1 MAGRGESV
9 RVCVRI
15 RPMSNKEKQDG
26 RTQIVFAHKAS
37 AEIELVNPEADGAEP
52 PKKFTF
58 DAAISAEASQMDVY
72 NKAATDI
79 VESVVNGFNGT
90 IFAYGQTGAGKSH
103 TMEGYSEPPEE
114 KGIIPNSFKHIFDRI
129 AEEST
134 TKQFMVYAS
143 YLEIY
148 NEEIRDLL
156 SQDPKNHLE
165 LKENLETGVYVKDL
179 ISRQVT
185 GAAEID
191 AVMQQGKKNRSVG
204 ATLMNQTSSRSHSM
218 FTITVE
224 ACANAVGV
232 DGKQHICV
240 GKLNL
245 VDLAG
250 SERQAKTGATGDR
263 MKEATKINLSLSALG
278 NVISALVDGKSQHI
292 PYRDSKLTRLL
303 QDSLGGNAKTVMIAN
318 CGPADYNYNETLST
332 LRYAN
337 RAKNIKN
344 KPKINEDP
352 KDAKIR
358 EYQEKIKELREALAA
373 QEKQGGGGGGF
384 TAEGKEGKS
393 SGPVVPLAPQIVE
406 RIVEKTVVKR
416 EGVSEDVLKKLEE
429 DAKREKLELKQRAQA
444 EMKAILADQ
453 SRTEEERQQ
462 LEKELHSKAEEKLRM
477 EKEKKEMMDQLQ
489 KLEKKVISGGKVM
502 DKAAKQERELREA
515 QLKIEEQKR
524 QEMLLARELADK
536 EDSNMLLEEQFST
549 LQEEVDDKTRKLKKL
564 WAKHKAAST
573 EIEDL
578 KTEFQTEKEDMLDT
592 IRELTRQLKLKHV
605 LLSHFVPLDEA
616 GALEA
621 RATYNADLD
630 EWQVDRLEL
639 RPGSLRPKRPVSR
652 RGTRRIE
659 SEYAR
664 RNRLIDPM
672 NVRWRADNVVMLDME
687 MPERRTRDFDYG
699 GASSASMNFWM
710 DRVGCSDDSG
720 EIVFENE
727 VESSGSNSKDR
738 DREREKETSSKD
750 GKDGNMAPRSSTASR
765 GESRDSSAKKKTAS
779 AADGPTFDASPRG
792 QADGDKTARG
802 EKSKSS
808 SKRPPTARCVPSTG
822 WCCQCLFLTLFK
834 RTVQPSTKRFDRERV
849 AEVTCGG
856 GLQDIGRSKGTLYL
870 VG

>member
-1 MAGRGESV
+1 MSSKSESV

-15 RPMSNKEKQDG
+15 RPLSTKEVQDG
-26 RTQIVFAHKAS
+26 RTYIVHANPGQG
-37 AEIELVNPEADGAEP
+37 EISLSNPEADAREP

-58 DAAISAEASQMDVY
+58 DAAIPPESSQQDVY
-72 NKAATDI
+72 AQAATDI

-103 TMEGYSEPPEE
+103 TMEGYSEPPEA
-114 KGIIPNSFKHIFDRI
+114 KGIIPNSFSHIFDRI
-129 AEEST
+129 AAEADS
-134 TKQFMVYAS
+134 KQFMVYAS

-156 SQDPKNHLE
+156 APDPKNRLE
-165 LKENLETGVYVKDL
+165 LKETVDAGVFVKDL
-179 ISRQVT
+179 TSRQVAA
-185 GAAEID
+185 AAEID

-224 ACANAVGV
+224 ALSAAQSEAN
-232 DGKQHICV
+232 GKPHICV

-373 QEKQGGGGGGF
+373 QEKNGPVASSG
-384 TAEGKEGKS
+384 EGKS
-393 SGPVVPLAPQIVE
+393 FSKDGSSVAAPQIVE

-416 EGVSEDVLKKLEE
+416 EGVSEEVLRKLEE
-429 DAKREKLELKQRAQA
+429 DARREKRELKQKAQE
-444 EMKAILADQ
+444 EMKALLAAQ
-453 SRTEEERQQ
+453 SRTEEERDQ
-462 LEKELHSKAEEKLRM
+462 LERELQSQAQQKEAMSKQKDEMVSQLEALEHKL
-477 EKEKKEMMDQLQ
+477 
-489 KLEKKVISGGKVM
+489 ISGGRVL
-502 DKAAKQERELREA
+502 DKAAKQERQLREA
-515 QLKIEEQKR
+515 QARVEAQKR
-524 QEMLLARELADK
+524 QELQLARELAEK
-536 EDSNMLLEEQFST
+536 EDSNMLLEEQYTT
-549 LQEEVDDKTRKLKKL
+549 LQEAVDDKTRKLKKL
-564 WAKHKAAST
+564 WAKHKAATT

-578 KTEFQTEKEDMLDT
+578 KVEFQAEKEDMLDT
-592 IRELTRQLKLKHV
+592 VRELTRQLKLKHL

-616 GALEA
+616 QSLEKRA
-621 RATYNADLD
+621 RYDADHD
-630 EWQVDRLEL
+630 AWQVSRLETK
-639 RPGSLRPKRPVSR
+639 PSSLRPKRPISR
-652 RGTRRIE
+652 RGARRIE

-664 RNRLIDPM
+664 RNRLIDPL
-672 NVRWRADNVVMLDME
+672 NVRWRSDNVVQLDLE
-687 MPERRTRDFDYG
+687 MPERRTRDFEAANGTGYAISMDY
-699 GASSASMNFWM
+699 WLE
-710 DRVGCSDDSG
+710 RVGVTS
-720 EIVFENE
+720 ENE
-727 VESSGSNSKDR
+727 VEISFANEIEVAPSGLAGSKERSQSSSNGGS
-738 DREREKETSSKD
+738 KESKD
-750 GKDGNMAPRSSTASR
+750 G
-765 GESRDSSAKKKTAS
+765 AKKTSSSNS
-779 AADGPTFDASPRG
+779 ADD
-792 QADGDKTARG
+792 
-802 EKSKSS
+802 KSKKSA
-808 SKRPPTARCVPSTG
+808 SKRPPTARYVVYPLLS
-822 WCCQCLFLTLFK
+822 
-834 RTVQPSTKRFDRERV
+834 
-849 AEVTCGG
+849 A
-856 GLQDIGRSKGTLYL
+856 
-870 VG
+870 

>member
-1 MAGRGESV
+1 MSNRSESV

-15 RPMSNKEKQDG
+15 RPLSTKEKQDG
-26 RTQIVFAHKAS
+26 RQQIVFALKDT
-37 AEIELVNPEADGAEP
+37 AEISLVNPEADGAEP

-58 DAAISAEASQMDVY
+58 DAAIPSEATQMDVY
-72 NKAATDI
+72 NKAATEI

-129 AEEST
+129 AEESSS
-134 TKQFMVYAS
+134 KQFMVYAS

-156 SQDPKNHLE
+156 ANDPKNRLE

-224 ACANAVGV
+224 ACSNAVGV

-373 QEKQGGGGGGF
+373 QEKNGGGGGMSG
-384 TAEGKEGKS
+384 GGGS
-393 SGPVVPLAPQIVE
+393 SEKASEKAATPQIVE
-406 RIVEKTVVKR
+406 RIVEKTIVKR
-416 EGVSEDVLKKLEE
+416 EGVSEDVLKKLEA
-429 DAKREKLELKQRAQA
+429 DARREKLELKQKAQA
-444 EMKAILADQ
+444 EMKAILAEQ
-453 SRTEEERQQ
+453 SRTEEERER
-462 LEKELHSKAEEKLRM
+462 LEKELAFKAQQKAEM
-477 EKEKKEMMDQLQ
+477 EKQKLEMIEQLQ
-489 KLEKKVISGGKVM
+489 KMEKKVISGGKVM
-502 DKAAKQERELREA
+502 DKAAKQERELLEA
-515 QLKIEEQKR
+515 QRKIEEQKR
-524 QEMLLARELADK
+524 QEMLLARELAEK
-536 EDSNMLLEEQFST
+536 EDSNLMLEEQYAT

-573 EIEDL
+573 EVEDL
-578 KTEFQTEKEDMLDT
+578 KTEFQSEKEDMLDT

-605 LLSHFVPLDEA
+605 LLTHFVPLDEA
-616 GALEA
+616 ASLEK
-621 RATYNADLD
+621 RAKYDPDVD
-630 EWQVDRLEL
+630 EWKVDRLEIK
-639 RPGSLRPKRPVSR
+639 PGSLRPKRPVSR
-652 RGTRRIE
+652 RGARRIE

-672 NVRWRADNVVMLDME
+672 NIRWRAENVVMLDME
-687 MPERRTRDFDYG
+687 MPERRTKDFEYG
-699 GASSASMNFWM
+699 GPSSPLMNFWM
-710 DRVGCSDDSG
+710 ERVGVSDEG
-720 EIVFENE
+720 AEIVFENE
-727 VESSGSNSKDR
+727 IDSSTPK
-738 DREREKETSSKD
+738 EKEKTTSKTSSSSSKGEKE
-750 GKDGNMAPRSSTASR
+750 GKD
-765 GESRDSSAKKKTAS
+765 E
-779 AADGPTFDASPRG
+779 
-792 QADGDKTARG
+792 KTARKKTTSTDNTESPRDG
-802 EKSKSS
+802 GDGDGRKKTSSSKSS
-808 SKRPPTARCVPSTG
+808 SKRPATASRRRKEAS
-822 WCCQCLFLTLFK
+822 
-834 RTVQPSTKRFDRERV
+834 E
-849 AEVTCGG
+849 E
-856 GLQDIGRSKGTLYL
+856 
-870 VG
+870 

>member
-1 MAGRGESV
+1 MSNRSESV
-9 RVCVRI
+9 RVVVRI
-15 RPMSNKEKQDG
+15 RPLSTKEQQDG
-26 RTQIVFAHKAS
+26 RAYIVQANKEQG
-37 AEIELVNPEADGAEP
+37 EISLANPEADAREP

-58 DAAISAEASQMDVY
+58 DAAIPPESSQQDVY
-72 NKAATDI
+72 AKAATDI
-79 VESVVNGFNGT
+79 VESVVHGFNGT

-114 KGIIPNSFKHIFDRI
+114 KGIIPNSFSHIFDRI
-129 AEEST
+129 AAEADS
-134 TKQFMVYAS
+134 KQFMVYAS

-156 SQDPKNHLE
+156 APDPKNRLE
-165 LKENLETGVYVKDL
+165 LKETVDAGVFVKDL
-179 ISRQVT
+179 TSRQVA

-224 ACANAVGV
+224 ACTTAQTEAKG
-232 DGKQHICV
+232 DGKPHICV

-373 QEKQGGGGGGF
+373 QEKTGSTGSAASMESKSG
-384 TAEGKEGKS
+384 AKEAAG
-393 SGPVVPLAPQIVE
+393 SGPLIIE

-416 EGVSEDVLKKLEE
+416 EGVSEEVLKKLEE
-429 DAKREKLELKQRAQA
+429 DARREKRELKQKAQA
-444 EMKAILADQ
+444 EMKALLAAQ
-453 SRTEEERQQ
+453 SRTEEEREQ
-462 LEKELHSKAEEKLRM
+462 LERELQSHAQHKEALAKQKDEMVGHLQALEEKL
-477 EKEKKEMMDQLQ
+477 
-489 KLEKKVISGGKVM
+489 ISGGRVL
-502 DKAAKQERELREA
+502 DKAAKQERQLREA
-515 QLKIEEQKR
+515 QARVEEQKR
-524 QEMLLARELADK
+524 QELQLARELAEK
-536 EDSNMLLEEQFST
+536 EDSNMLLEEQHAT
-549 LQEEVDDKTRKLKKL
+549 LQEAVDDKTRKLKKL

-578 KTEFQTEKEDMLDT
+578 KTEFQAEKEDMLDT
-592 IRELTRQLKLKHV
+592 VRELTRQLKLKHL

-616 GALEA
+616 VALEKRA
-621 RATYNADLD
+621 RFDADLD
-630 EWQVDRLEL
+630 DWQVSRLESK
-639 RPGSLRPKRPVSR
+639 GASLRPRRPVSR
-652 RGTRRIE
+652 RGARRIE

-664 RNRLIDPM
+664 RNKLIDPL
-672 NVRWRADNVVMLDME
+672 NVRWRSDNVVLLDME
-687 MPERRTRDFDYG
+687 MPERRTRDLDAAGNGLGLNY
-699 GASSASMNFWM
+699 WLE
-710 DRVGCSDDSG
+710 RVGVAAEDDV
-720 EIVFENE
+720 EISFANE
-727 VESSGSNSKDR
+727 VEVAPSALAPAPASK
-738 DREREKETSSKD
+738 EKPQTPLS
-750 GKDGNMAPRSSTASR
+750 SSTGSGGAR
-765 GESRDSSAKKKTAS
+765 ETKEAAKKAVGA
-779 AADGPTFDASPRG
+779 AAD
-792 QADGDKTARG
+792 DKSR
-802 EKSKSS
+802 KSA
-808 SKRPPTARCVPSTG
+808 SKRPPTARYVS
-822 WCCQCLFLTLFK
+822 
-834 RTVQPSTKRFDRERV
+834 
-849 AEVTCGG
+849 
-856 GLQDIGRSKGTLYL
+856 
-870 VG
+870 

>member
-1 MAGRGESV
+1 MSNRSESV

-15 RPMSNKEKQDG
+15 RPLSTKEKQDG
-26 RTQIVFAHKAS
+26 RQQIVFAHKAT

-58 DAAISAEASQMDVY
+58 DAAISSDATQMDVY

-129 AEEST
+129 AAESN

-156 SQDPKNHLE
+156 ASDPKNRLE

-185 GAAEID
+185 GEAEID

-224 ACANAVGV
+224 ACSNAVGV

-373 QEKQGGGGGGF
+373 QEKNGGGVGGPGGLGVGG
-384 TAEGKEGKS
+384 AEGKAS
-393 SGPVVPLAPQIVE
+393 QPQIVE

-416 EGVSEDVLKKLEE
+416 EGVSEEVLKKLEE
-429 DAKREKLELKQRAQA
+429 DARREKMELKQKAQA
-444 EMKAILADQ
+444 EMKAILAEQ
-453 SRTEEERQQ
+453 SRTEEERER
-462 LEKELHSKAEEKLRM
+462 LEKELAFKAQEKAELARKKAEMVEQLQRMEEKL
-477 EKEKKEMMDQLQ
+477 
-489 KLEKKVISGGKVM
+489 ISGGKVM
-502 DKAAKQERELREA
+502 DKAAKQERELRHA
-515 QLKIEEQKR
+515 QHKIEEQKR
-524 QEMLLARELADK
+524 QEMLLARELAEK
-536 EDSNMLLEEQFST
+536 EDSNMLLEEQFSS

-564 WAKHKAAST
+564 WAKHKAACT

-616 GALEA
+616 GSLEK
-621 RATYNADLD
+621 RAKYDPELD
-630 EWQVDRLEL
+630 EWKVDRLEL
-639 RPGSLRPKRPVSR
+639 KPGSLRPKRPVSR
-652 RGTRRIE
+652 RGARRIE

-664 RNRLIDPM
+664 RNRLIDPV
-672 NVRWRADNVVMLDME
+672 NVRWRADNVATLDME
-687 MPERRTRDFDYG
+687 MPERRTKDFDYG
-699 GASSASMNFWM
+699 GPSNPSMNFFM
-710 DRVGCSDDSG
+710 ERVGGNEDG
-720 EIVFENE
+720 PEISFEND
-727 VESSGSNSKDR
+727 VDAPR
-738 DREREKETSSKD
+738 DRRTDASASASDHKTTKGTNGSKETKEKD
-750 GKDGNMAPRSSTASR
+750 SDKDSAPASR
-765 GESRDSSAKKKTAS
+765 KTKLSSDPS
-779 AADGPTFDASPRG
+779 MDDSPRG
-792 QADGDKTARG
+792 DVS
-802 EKSKSS
+802 EKSGTREKPSSSKSS
-808 SKRPPTARCVPSTG
+808 SKRPPTASRRRKEA
-822 WCCQCLFLTLFK
+822 LEE
-834 RTVQPSTKRFDRERV
+834 D
-849 AEVTCGG
+849 
-856 GLQDIGRSKGTLYL
+856 
-870 VG
+870 

>member
-1 MAGRGESV
+1 MSSKSESV

-15 RPMSNKEKQDG
+15 RPLSTKEVQDG
-26 RTQIVFAHKAS
+26 RTYIVHAS
-37 AEIELVNPEADGAEP
+37 PAQGEISLSNPEADAREP

-58 DAAISAEASQMDVY
+58 DAAIPPENSQQDVY
-72 NKAATDI
+72 AQAATDI

-103 TMEGYSEPPEE
+103 TMEGYSEPPEA
-114 KGIIPNSFKHIFDRI
+114 KGIIPNSFSHIFDRI
-129 AEEST
+129 AAEADN
-134 TKQFMVYAS
+134 KQFMVYAS

-156 SQDPKNHLE
+156 APDPKNRLE
-165 LKENLETGVYVKDL
+165 LKETVDAGVFVKDL
-179 ISRQVT
+179 TSRQVAA
-185 GAAEID
+185 AAEID

-224 ACANAVGV
+224 ALSVAQSEAN
-232 DGKQHICV
+232 GKPHICV

-373 QEKQGGGGGGF
+373 QEKNGPVASG
-384 TAEGKEGKS
+384 AEGKAFSKDGGS
-393 SGPVVPLAPQIVE
+393 AVVPQIVE

-416 EGVSEDVLKKLEE
+416 EGVSEEVLRKLEE
-429 DAKREKLELKQRAQA
+429 DARREKRELKQKAQE
-444 EMKAILADQ
+444 EMKALLAAQ
-453 SRTEEERQQ
+453 SRTEEERDQ
-462 LEKELHSKAEEKLRM
+462 LERELQSQAQQKEVMSKQKDEMVSQLEALEHKL
-477 EKEKKEMMDQLQ
+477 
-489 KLEKKVISGGKVM
+489 ISGGRVL
-502 DKAAKQERELREA
+502 DKAAKQERQLREA
-515 QLKIEEQKR
+515 QARVEAQKR
-524 QEMLLARELADK
+524 QELQLARELAEK
-536 EDSNMLLEEQFST
+536 EDSNVLLEEQYTT
-549 LQEEVDDKTRKLKKL
+549 LQDAVDDKTKKLKKL
-564 WAKHKAAST
+564 WAKHKAATT

-578 KTEFQTEKEDMLDT
+578 KVEFQAEKEDMLDT
-592 IRELTRQLKLKHV
+592 VRELTRQLKLKHL

-616 GALEA
+616 QSLEKRA
-621 RATYNADLD
+621 RYDADHD
-630 EWQVDRLEL
+630 AWQVSRLETK
-639 RPGSLRPKRPVSR
+639 PSSLRPKRPISR
-652 RGTRRIE
+652 RGARRIE

-664 RNRLIDPM
+664 RNRLIDPL
-672 NVRWRADNVVMLDME
+672 NVRWRSDNVVQLDLE
-687 MPERRTRDFDYG
+687 MPERRTRDFEPANGAGCAISMDY
-699 GASSASMNFWM
+699 WLE
-710 DRVGCSDDSG
+710 RVGVASENDV
-720 EIVFENE
+720 EIMFANE
-727 VESSGSNSKDR
+727 VEVAPSKEKYPSASNGGS
-738 DREREKETSSKD
+738 KESKD
-750 GKDGNMAPRSSTASR
+750 GAKKVPSSSGADDKSKKSATKRPATASR
-765 GESRDSSAKKKTAS
+765 RRREAK
-779 AADGPTFDASPRG
+779 D
-792 QADGDKTARG
+792 
-802 EKSKSS
+802 E
-808 SKRPPTARCVPSTG
+808 
-822 WCCQCLFLTLFK
+822 
-834 RTVQPSTKRFDRERV
+834 
-849 AEVTCGG
+849 
-856 GLQDIGRSKGTLYL
+856 
-870 VG
+870 

>member
-1 MAGRGESV
+1 M
-9 RVCVRI
+9 
-15 RPMSNKEKQDG
+15 
-26 RTQIVFAHKAS
+26 FALDDT
-37 AEIELVNPEADGAEP
+37 AEISLTNPEADGAEP

-58 DAAISAEASQMDVY
+58 DAAISSEASQLQVY
-72 NKAATDI
+72 DKAAREI
-79 VESVVNGFNGT
+79 VECVVNGFNGT

-103 TMEGYSEPPEE
+103 TMEGYSDPPDQQ
-114 KGIIPNSFKHIFDRI
+114 GIIPNSFRHIFERI
-129 AEEST
+129 AEESS

-156 SQDPKNHLE
+156 AADPKNRLE

-224 ACANAVGV
+224 ACSNAVGV

-250 SERQAKTGATGDR
+250 SERQSKTGATGDR

-373 QEKQGGGGGGF
+373 QEKSCAQGGSGGGNG
-384 TAEGKEGKS
+384 S
-393 SGPVVPLAPQIVE
+393 SGGSGGNGEKASGPQIVE

-416 EGVSEDVLKKLEE
+416 EGVSEEVLKKLEE
-429 DAKREKLELKQRAQA
+429 DARREKHELKQKAQA
-444 EMKAILADQ
+444 EMKAILAEQ
-453 SRTEEERQQ
+453 SRTEEERER
-462 LEKELHSKAEEKLRM
+462 LEKELASKSQEKARREKQKEEMIEQLARM
-477 EKEKKEMMDQLQ
+477 EHQL
-489 KLEKKVISGGKVM
+489 ISGGKVM

-515 QLKIEEQKR
+515 QEKIEEQKR
-524 QEMLLARELADK
+524 QEMLLARELAER
-536 EDSNMLLEEQFST
+536 EDSNLLLEEQYAS

-564 WAKHKAAST
+564 WSKHKAATT
-573 EIEDL
+573 ELEDL
-578 KTEFQTEKEDMLDT
+578 RAEFQSEKEDMLDT

-605 LLSHFVPLDEA
+605 LLTHFVPLDEA
-616 GALEA
+616 GVLEK
-621 RATYNADLD
+621 RAKFDSDLD
-630 EWQVDRLEL
+630 EWRVEHLDL
-639 RPGSLRPKRPVSR
+639 RPSALRPKRPVSR
-652 RGTRRIE
+652 HGARRIE
-659 SEYAR
+659 SEFAR

-672 NVRWRADNVVMLDME
+672 NARWRADNVVMLDME
-687 MPERRTRDFDYG
+687 MPERRTKDMEYG
-699 GASSASMNFWM
+699 GASCASMDFRLERVGASNPEDVEIEFENDVDAPKPVKEIAQSQSPPSRKEDKSAS
-710 DRVGCSDDSG
+710 
-720 EIVFENE
+720 
-727 VESSGSNSKDR
+727 SSA
-738 DREREKETSSKD
+738 SSSSSS
-750 GKDGNMAPRSSTASR
+750 ASSSSTSNR
-765 GESRDSSAKKKTAS
+765 
-779 AADGPTFDASPRG
+779 
-792 QADGDKTARG
+792 
-802 EKSKSS
+802 SS
-808 SKRPPTARCVPSTG
+808 SKRASTATAGGAAMDTEPSEERGSKKTSSKRPATARYVRASG
-822 WCCQCLFLTLFK
+822 W
-834 RTVQPSTKRFDRERV
+834 
-849 AEVTCGG
+849 
-856 GLQDIGRSKGTLYL
+856 
-870 VG
+870 

>member
-1 MAGRGESV
+1 MSNKGESV

-15 RPMSNKEKQDG
+15 RPLSTKEKQDG
-26 RTQIVFAHKAS
+26 RNYIVFANKEQG
-37 AEIELVNPEADGAEP
+37 EISLSNPEADDREP

-58 DAAISAEASQMDVY
+58 DAAIPPECSQMDVY
-72 NKAATDI
+72 NKAAMDI
-79 VESVVNGFNGT
+79 VDSVVNGFNGT
-90 IFAYGQTGAGKSH
+90 VFAYGQTGAGKSH

-129 AEEST
+129 AAESNT
-134 TKQFMVYAS
+134 TQFMVYAS

-156 SQDPKNHLE
+156 AQDPKNRLE
-165 LKENLETGVYVKDL
+165 LKENLDTGVYVKDL
-179 ISRQVT
+179 TSKQVT
-185 GAAEID
+185 GEAEID

-224 ACANAVGV
+224 ACSNAVGV

-373 QEKQGGGGGGF
+373 QEKNMSMGGGSGGGF
-384 TAEGKEGKS
+384 GGS
-393 SGPVVPLAPQIVE
+393 SGEKSAPGPQIIE

-416 EGVSEDVLKKLEE
+416 EGVSEELLKKLEE
-429 DAKREKLELKQRAQA
+429 DARREKMELKQKAQA
-444 EMKAILADQ
+444 EMKALLAEQ
-453 SRTEEERQQ
+453 SRTEEERGK
-462 LEKELHSKAEEKLRM
+462 LEKELASKAQQKAEMARQKDEMLGHLQKM
-477 EKEKKEMMDQLQ
+477 EK
-489 KLEKKVISGGKVM
+489 KLISGGKVI
-502 DKAAKQERELREA
+502 DKAAKQERELRAA
-515 QLKIEEQKR
+515 QAKVEEKKR
-524 QEMLLARELADK
+524 QEMLLARELAEK
-536 EDSNMLLEEQFST
+536 EDSNMLLEEQFTT

-573 EIEDL
+573 EVEDL
-578 KTEFQTEKEDMLDT
+578 KAEFQAEKEDMLDT
-592 IRELTRQLKLKHV
+592 IRELTRQLKMKHL
-605 LLSHFVPLDEA
+605 LLSHFVPFDEA
-616 GALEA
+616 TAIEK
-621 RATYNADLD
+621 RAKYDPDVD
-630 EWQVDRLEL
+630 EWKVDRLETK
-639 RPGSLRPKRPVSR
+639 PNGLRPKRPVSR
-652 RGTRRIE
+652 RGARRIE
-659 SEYAR
+659 SEYGR
-664 RNRLIDPM
+664 RNKLIDPM
-672 NVRWRADNVVMLDME
+672 NMRWRADNVVILDME
-687 MPERRTRDFDYG
+687 MPERRTKDFEYG
-699 GASSASMNFWM
+699 AGGMGMNYWLE
-710 DRVGCSDDSG
+710 RVGFNEDDV

-727 VESSGSNSKDR
+727 VDVSPSSSLLTASKEKAASSSSSPSLEKNTSAITSSTVSPSSSGNHPATGSANASSNKKAAALSNGDAAAPTGESSERS
-738 DREREKETSSKD
+738 REKSSSK
-750 GKDGNMAPRSSTASR
+750 KA
-765 GESRDSSAKKKTAS
+765 
-779 AADGPTFDASPRG
+779 
-792 QADGDKTARG
+792 
-802 EKSKSS
+802 S
-808 SKRPPTARCVPSTG
+808 SKRPPTAR
-822 WCCQCLFLTLFK
+822 
-834 RTVQPSTKRFDRERV
+834 
-849 AEVTCGG
+849 
-856 GLQDIGRSKGTLYL
+856 
-870 VG
+870 

>member
-1 MAGRGESV
+1 MASKSESV

-15 RPMSNKEKQDG
+15 RPLSTKEVQDG
-26 RTQIVFAHKAS
+26 RTYIVHANPVQG
-37 AEIELVNPEADGAEP
+37 EISLSNPEADAREP

-58 DAAISAEASQMDVY
+58 DAAIPPESSQQDVY
-72 NKAATDI
+72 AQAATDI

-103 TMEGYSEPPEE
+103 TMEGYSEPPEA
-114 KGIIPNSFKHIFDRI
+114 KGIIPNSFSHIFDRI
-129 AEEST
+129 AAEADN
-134 TKQFMVYAS
+134 KQFMVYAS

-156 SQDPKNHLE
+156 APDPKNRLE
-165 LKENLETGVYVKDL
+165 LKETVDAGVFVKDL
-179 ISRQVT
+179 TSRQVAA
-185 GAAEID
+185 AAEID

-224 ACANAVGV
+224 ACSTAVVDANS
-232 DGKQHICV
+232 KPHICV

-373 QEKQGGGGGGF
+373 QEKNGPSTPG
-384 TAEGKEGKS
+384 AEGKSFFKDGSGAAS
-393 SGPVVPLAPQIVE
+393 SPQIVE

-416 EGVSEDVLKKLEE
+416 EGVSEEVLRKLEE
-429 DAKREKLELKQRAQA
+429 DARREKRELKQKAQQ
-444 EMKAILADQ
+444 EMKALLAAQ
-453 SRTEEERQQ
+453 SRTEEEREQ
-462 LEKELHSKAEEKLRM
+462 LERELQSQAQQKEAMSKQKDEMVTQLEALEHKL
-477 EKEKKEMMDQLQ
+477 
-489 KLEKKVISGGKVM
+489 ISGGRVL
-502 DKAAKQERELREA
+502 DKAAKQERQLREA
-515 QLKIEEQKR
+515 QARVEAQKR
-524 QEMLLARELADK
+524 QELQLAQELAEK
-536 EDSNMLLEEQFST
+536 EDSNMLLEEQYTT
-549 LQEEVDDKTRKLKKL
+549 LQEAVDDKTKKLKKL
-564 WAKHKAAST
+564 WAKHKAATT

-578 KTEFQTEKEDMLDT
+578 KAEFQSEKEDMLDMV
-592 IRELTRQLKLKHV
+592 RELTRQLKLKHL

-616 GALEA
+616 QALEKRA
-621 RATYNADLD
+621 RYDADRD
-630 EWQVDRLEL
+630 AWQVSRLETK
-639 RPGSLRPKRPVSR
+639 PSSLRPKRPISR
-652 RGTRRIE
+652 RGARRIE

-664 RNRLIDPM
+664 RNRLIDPL
-672 NVRWRADNVVMLDME
+672 NVRWRSDNVVQLDLE
-687 MPERRTRDFDYG
+687 MPERRTRDFE
-699 GASSASMNFWM
+699 SANGTGYALSMNYWLEHIGVPSKE
-710 DRVGCSDDSG
+710 DA
-720 EIVFENE
+720 EITFANE
-727 VESSGSNSKDR
+727 VEVTPSGLASSKERYQSASNGGSKDSKEVIKKSSGSSGADDK
-738 DREREKETSSKD
+738 
-750 GKDGNMAPRSSTASR
+750 SR
-765 GESRDSSAKKKTAS
+765 KSA
-779 AADGPTFDASPRG
+779 
-792 QADGDKTARG
+792 
-802 EKSKSS
+802 
-808 SKRPPTARCVPSTG
+808 SKRPPTAR
-822 WCCQCLFLTLFK
+822 
-834 RTVQPSTKRFDRERV
+834 
-849 AEVTCGG
+849 
-856 GLQDIGRSKGTLYL
+856 
-870 VG
+870 

>member
-1 MAGRGESV
+1 MSSRGESV

-15 RPMSNKEKQDG
+15 RPLSTKEKQDG
-26 RTQIVFAHKAS
+26 RNYIVFANKEQG
-37 AEIELVNPEADGAEP
+37 EISLANPEADDREP

-58 DAAISAEASQMDVY
+58 DAAIPPECSQMDVY
-72 NKAATDI
+72 NKAAMDI

-90 IFAYGQTGAGKSH
+90 VFAYGQTGAGKSH

-129 AEEST
+129 AAESD

-156 SQDPKNHLE
+156 AQDPKNRLE
-165 LKENLETGVYVKDL
+165 LKENLDTGVYVKDL
-179 ISRQVT
+179 TSKQVT
-185 GAAEID
+185 GEAEID

-224 ACANAVGV
+224 ACSNAVGV

-352 KDAKIR
+352 KDTKIR

-373 QEKQGGGGGGF
+373 QEKNVAMGGGGGHGSGGF
-384 TAEGKEGKS
+384 GGG
-393 SGPVVPLAPQIVE
+393 SGEKGTPAPQIIE

-416 EGVSEDVLKKLEE
+416 EGVSEELLKKLEE
-429 DAKREKLELKQRAQA
+429 DARREKMELKQKAQA
-444 EMKAILADQ
+444 EMKALLAEQ
-453 SRTEEERQQ
+453 SRTEEEREK
-462 LEKELHSKAEEKLRM
+462 LEKELASKAQQKA
-477 EKEKKEMMDQLQ
+477 EMAKQKDEMLGHLQ
-489 KLEKKVISGGKVM
+489 KLEKKLISGGKVI

-515 QLKIEEQKR
+515 QTKVEEQKR
-524 QEMLLARELADK
+524 QEMLLARELAEK
-536 EDSNMLLEEQFST
+536 EDSNMLLEEQFTT

-573 EIEDL
+573 EVEDL
-578 KTEFQTEKEDMLDT
+578 KAEFQTEKEDMLDT
-592 IRELTRQLKLKHV
+592 IRELTRQLKMKHL
-605 LLSHFVPLDEA
+605 LLSHFVPFDEA
-616 GALEA
+616 TAVEK
-621 RATYNADLD
+621 RAKYDPDVD
-630 EWQVDRLEL
+630 EWKVDRLEVKAN
-639 RPGSLRPKRPVSR
+639 GLRPKRPVSR
-652 RGTRRIE
+652 RGARRIE
-659 SEYAR
+659 SEYGR
-664 RNRLIDPM
+664 RNKLIDPM
-672 NVRWRADNVVMLDME
+672 NMRWRADNVVILDME
-687 MPERRTRDFDYG
+687 MPERRTKDFEYG
-699 GASSASMNFWM
+699 AGGMNYWLE
-710 DRVGCSDDSG
+710 RIGSNEDDV

-727 VESSGSNSKDR
+727 VEVAPSSSLL
-738 DREREKETSSKD
+738 TSSKEKSTSNSVEKSSSSVASTSSSSSSVS
-750 GKDGNMAPRSSTASR
+750 GFQAASEGSTAAASTSGSSGR
-765 GESRDSSAKKKTAS
+765 KSSANAESTGASERSKERSISSSKKT
-779 AADGPTFDASPRG
+779 
-792 QADGDKTARG
+792 
-802 EKSKSS
+802 S
-808 SKRPPTARCVPSTG
+808 SKRPPTASRRRRDSV
-822 WCCQCLFLTLFK
+822 
-834 RTVQPSTKRFDRERV
+834 DE
-849 AEVTCGG
+849 
-856 GLQDIGRSKGTLYL
+856 
-870 VG
+870 

>member
-1 MAGRGESV
+1 MSSKSESV

-15 RPMSNKEKQDG
+15 RPLSTKEVQDG
-26 RTQIVFAHKAS
+26 RTYIVHANPGQG
-37 AEIELVNPEADGAEP
+37 EISLSNPEADAREP

-58 DAAISAEASQMDVY
+58 DAAIPPESSQQDVY
-72 NKAATDI
+72 AQAATDI

-103 TMEGYSEPPEE
+103 TMEGYSEPPEA
-114 KGIIPNSFKHIFDRI
+114 KGIIPNSFSHIFDRI
-129 AEEST
+129 AAEADS
-134 TKQFMVYAS
+134 KQFMVYAS

-156 SQDPKNHLE
+156 APDPKNRLE
-165 LKENLETGVYVKDL
+165 LKETVDAGVFVKDL
-179 ISRQVT
+179 TSRQVAA
-185 GAAEID
+185 AAEID

-224 ACANAVGV
+224 ALSAAQSEAN
-232 DGKQHICV
+232 GKPHICV

-373 QEKQGGGGGGF
+373 QEKNGPVASSG
-384 TAEGKEGKS
+384 EGKS
-393 SGPVVPLAPQIVE
+393 FSKDGSSVAAPQIVE

-416 EGVSEDVLKKLEE
+416 EGVSEEVLRKLEE
-429 DAKREKLELKQRAQA
+429 DARREKRELKQKAQE
-444 EMKAILADQ
+444 EMKALLAAQ
-453 SRTEEERQQ
+453 SRTEEERDQ
-462 LEKELHSKAEEKLRM
+462 LERELQSQAQQKEAMSKQKDEMVSQLEALEHKL
-477 EKEKKEMMDQLQ
+477 
-489 KLEKKVISGGKVM
+489 ISGGRVL
-502 DKAAKQERELREA
+502 DKAAKQERQLREA
-515 QLKIEEQKR
+515 QARVEAQKR
-524 QEMLLARELADK
+524 QELQLARELAEK
-536 EDSNMLLEEQFST
+536 EDSNMLLEEQYTT
-549 LQEEVDDKTRKLKKL
+549 LQEAVDDKTRKLKKL
-564 WAKHKAAST
+564 WAKHKAATT

-578 KTEFQTEKEDMLDT
+578 KVEFQAEKEDMLDT
-592 IRELTRQLKLKHV
+592 VRELTRQLKLKHL

-616 GALEA
+616 QSLEKRA
-621 RATYNADLD
+621 RYDADHD
-630 EWQVDRLEL
+630 AWQVSRLETK
-639 RPGSLRPKRPVSR
+639 PSSLRPKRPISR
-652 RGTRRIE
+652 RGARRIE

-664 RNRLIDPM
+664 RNRLIDPL
-672 NVRWRADNVVMLDME
+672 NVRWRSDNVVQLDLE
-687 MPERRTRDFDYG
+687 MPERRTRDFEAANGTGYAISMDY
-699 GASSASMNFWM
+699 WLE
-710 DRVGCSDDSG
+710 RVGVTS
-720 EIVFENE
+720 ENE
-727 VESSGSNSKDR
+727 VEISFANEIEVAPSGLAGSKERSQSSSNGGS
-738 DREREKETSSKD
+738 KESKD
-750 GKDGNMAPRSSTASR
+750 G
-765 GESRDSSAKKKTAS
+765 AKKTSSSNS
-779 AADGPTFDASPRG
+779 ADD
-792 QADGDKTARG
+792 
-802 EKSKSS
+802 KSKKSA
-808 SKRPPTARCVPSTG
+808 SKRPPTASR
-822 WCCQCLFLTLFK
+822 
-834 RTVQPSTKRFDRERV
+834 RRRESSD
-849 AEVTCGG
+849 E
-856 GLQDIGRSKGTLYL
+856 
-870 VG
+870 

>member
-1 MAGRGESV
+1 MASKSESV

-15 RPMSNKEKQDG
+15 RPLSTKEVQDG
-26 RTQIVFAHKAS
+26 RTYIVQANPTQG
-37 AEIELVNPEADGAEP
+37 EISLSNPEADAREP

-58 DAAISAEASQMDVY
+58 DAAIPPESSQQDVY
-72 NKAATDI
+72 AQAATDI

-103 TMEGYSEPPEE
+103 TMEGYSEPPEA
-114 KGIIPNSFKHIFDRI
+114 KGIIPNSFSHIFDRI
-129 AEEST
+129 AAEADN
-134 TKQFMVYAS
+134 KQFMVYAS

-156 SQDPKNHLE
+156 APDPKNRLE
-165 LKENLETGVYVKDL
+165 LKETVDAGVFVKDL
-179 ISRQVT
+179 TSRQVAA
-185 GAAEID
+185 AAEID

-224 ACANAVGV
+224 ACSTVQSDAN
-232 DGKQHICV
+232 GKPHICV

-373 QEKQGGGGGGF
+373 QEKNGPTTFG
-384 TAEGKEGKS
+384 AEGKSFSKDGS
-393 SGPVVPLAPQIVE
+393 GGGSGSGPHIVE

-416 EGVSEDVLKKLEE
+416 EGVSEEVLKKLEE
-429 DAKREKLELKQRAQA
+429 DARREKRELKQKAQE
-444 EMKAILADQ
+444 EMKALLAAQ
-453 SRTEEERQQ
+453 SRTEEER
-462 LEKELHSKAEEKLRM
+462 
-477 EKEKKEMMDQLQ
+477 DQLQ
-489 KLEKKVISGGKVM
+489 RELQSQAQQKEAMAKQKDEMVSQLEALEHKLISGGRVL
-502 DKAAKQERELREA
+502 DKAAKQERQLREA
-515 QLKIEEQKR
+515 QARVEAQKR
-524 QEMLLARELADK
+524 QELQLAQELAEK
-536 EDSNMLLEEQFST
+536 EDSNMMLDEQYAT
-549 LQEEVDDKTRKLKKL
+549 LQEAVDDKTRKLKKL
-564 WAKHKAAST
+564 WAKHKAATT

-578 KTEFQTEKEDMLDT
+578 KAEFQAEKEDMLDT
-592 IRELTRQLKLKHV
+592 VRELTRQLKLKHL

-616 GALEA
+616 QSLEKRA
-621 RATYNADLD
+621 RYDPDHDAW
-630 EWQVDRLEL
+630 EVSRLETK
-639 RPGSLRPKRPVSR
+639 PSSLRPRRPISR
-652 RGTRRIE
+652 RGARRIE

-664 RNRLIDPM
+664 RNRLIDPL
-672 NVRWRADNVVMLDME
+672 NVRWRSDNVVQLDLE
-687 MPERRTRDFDYG
+687 MPERRTRDFEVANGSGYALSMNYWLERVGVATEGDVEITFANEVG
-699 GASSASMNFWM
+699 VTPSGLASSKERSQSTSNGGSKENKESKEGTKKAS
-710 DRVGCSDDSG
+710 
-720 EIVFENE
+720 
-727 VESSGSNSKDR
+727 SS
-738 DREREKETSSKD
+738 
-750 GKDGNMAPRSSTASR
+750 
-765 GESRDSSAKKKTAS
+765 SSADDKSRKS
-779 AADGPTFDASPRG
+779 A
-792 QADGDKTARG
+792 
-802 EKSKSS
+802 
-808 SKRPPTARCVPSTG
+808 SKRPPTASR
-822 WCCQCLFLTLFK
+822 
-834 RTVQPSTKRFDRERV
+834 RRREQID
-849 AEVTCGG
+849 E
-856 GLQDIGRSKGTLYL
+856 
-870 VG
+870 

>member
-1 MAGRGESV
+1 MDAAAQALGGFALAVTRSALEQRLCVWSPVQSHCEQSVGARSAGHAVFVFVGICSIELEMSNKSESV

-15 RPMSNKEKQDG
+15 RPLSTKEKQDG
-26 RTQIVFAHKAS
+26 REYIVFANGS
-37 AEIELVNPEADGAEP
+37 TGEISLNNPEADEREP

-58 DAAISAEASQMDVY
+58 DAAIPPECTQMDVY
-72 NKAATDI
+72 NQSATDI
-79 VESVVNGFNGT
+79 VDSVVNGFNGT

-103 TMEGYSEPPEE
+103 TMEGYSEPPEA

-129 AEEST
+129 AAEGD
-134 TKQFMVYAS
+134 KQFMVYAS

-156 SQDPKNHLE
+156 GADPKNRLE
-165 LKENLETGVYVKDL
+165 LKENLDTGVYVKDL
-179 ISRQVT
+179 TCKQVT
-185 GAAEID
+185 GVAEID

-224 ACANAVGV
+224 ACSNAAGV

-373 QEKQGGGGGGF
+373 QEKNMSVGGGGGGSGGSG
-384 TAEGKEGKS
+384 EKGGGS
-393 SGPVVPLAPQIVE
+393 SGPQIIE

-429 DAKREKLELKQRAQA
+429 DARREKMELKQKAQA
-444 EMKAILADQ
+444 EMKALMAEQ
-453 SRTEEERQQ
+453 SKTDEERLKLQ
-462 LEKELHSKAEEKLRM
+462 KELDLKAQQKAEMAKQ
-477 EKEKKEMMDQLQ
+477 KDQMVETLQ
-489 KLEKKVISGGKVM
+489 DLEKKLISGGKVI
-502 DKAAKQERELREA
+502 DKAAKQERELRLA
-515 QLKIEEQKR
+515 QKKIEDQKR
-524 QEMLLARELADK
+524 QEMLLARELAEK
-536 EDSNMLLEEQFST
+536 EDSNMLLEEQYT
-549 LQEEVDDKTRKLKKL
+549 NLQEEVDDKTRKLKKL
-564 WAKHKAAST
+564 WAKHKAAVT

-578 KTEFQTEKEDMLDT
+578 KTEFQAEKEDMLDT
-592 IRELTRQLKLKHV
+592 VRELTRQLKLKQ
-605 LLSHFVPLDEA
+605 LILGHFVPFDEA
-616 GALEA
+616 AAVEK
-621 RATYNADLD
+621 RAKFDGDLD
-630 EWQVDRLEL
+630 EWKMDKMET
-639 RPGSLRPKRPVSR
+639 RPMSLRPKRPVSR
-652 RGTRRIE
+652 RGARRIE

-664 RNRLIDPM
+664 RNKLIDPM
-672 NVRWRADNVVMLDME
+672 NVRWRSDNVVLLDME
-687 MPERRTRDFDYG
+687 MPERRTRDFEHG
-699 GASSASMNFWM
+699 GAASVTMNYWM
-710 DRVGCSDDSG
+710 ERVAATEDEV

-727 VESSGSNSKDR
+727 VDNTSKDKSEKSEKVSSSSSSKSSKEKDKDAEKDSKDRDTSKDR
-738 DREREKETSSKD
+738 DRERRK
-750 GKDGNMAPRSSTASR
+750 GSR
-765 GESRDSSAKKKTAS
+765 R
-779 AADGPTFDASPRG
+779 
-792 QADGDKTARG
+792 AR
-802 EKSKSS
+802 
-808 SKRPPTARCVPSTG
+808 A
-822 WCCQCLFLTLFK
+822 
-834 RTVQPSTKRFDRERV
+834 
-849 AEVTCGG
+849 
-856 GLQDIGRSKGTLYL
+856 
-870 VG
+870 